1 MSFSPKE
8 GRSGEEERLVWRF
21 WCTDTQLMGMNNYIV
36 TIQLLWGHSSGNR
49 EQRTRHLSSTV

>member
-21 WCTDTQLMGMNNYIV
+21 LVHRQLTGVNNYIV
-36 TIQLLWGHSSGNR
+36 TIQLLWGHSSGNQ
-49 EQRTRHLSSTV
+49 EQRTNYLSSTV

>member
-21 WCTDTQLMGMNNYIV
+21 LVHRHTAD
-36 TIQLLWGHSSGNR
+36 GN
-49 EQRTRHLSSTV
+49 E